1 LKLLKNISSRR
12 LAKGGVIFCVYYT
25 FTNSVA
31 DIYLVAESSME
42 PTLSGGQVVLIK
54 PINSSFGV
62 QCGDLKRG
70 DIVISKNPT
79 DPQLNICKRITG
91 LEGDRIPIEYRE
103 SHRFVPPGQIWVEGD
118 NNTESRDSRN
128 YGPVPLGLIRGRV
141 IARVWPVQESR
152 VL

>member
-1 LKLLKNISSRR
+1 
-12 LAKGGVIFCVYYT
+12 
-25 FTNSVA
+25 
-31 DIYLVAESSME
+31 
-42 PTLSGGQVVLIK
+42 VLIK

-103 SHRFVPPGQIWVEGD
+103 SQRFVPPGQIWVEGD

-141 IARVWPVQESR
+141 VARVWPVQESR

>member
-1 LKLLKNISSRR
+1 MKLLKNINSRR

-62 QCGDLKRG
+62 QCGDLK
-70 DIVISKNPT
+70 
-79 DPQLNICKRITG
+79 
-91 LEGDRIPIEYRE
+91 
-103 SHRFVPPGQIWVEGD
+103 
-118 NNTESRDSRN
+118 
-128 YGPVPLGLIRGRV
+128 
-141 IARVWPVQESR
+141 VQN
-152 VL
+152 